1 MADILQK
8 VGENVAGR
16 YYVDRTC
23 IDCDLCRET
32 APGNFARQ
40 DDEGYSFVVRQ
51 PRDIA
56 EEAAC
61 LAAAEECP
69 VEAIGYDDEPIKS

>member
-1 MADILQK
+1 MADRSQS
-8 VGENVAGR
+8 VPDNVDGR

-32 APGNFARQ
+32 APANFARQ
-40 DDEGYSFVVRQ
+40 DDEGYSYVAVQ
-51 PRDIA
+51 PRDTA

-61 LAAAEECP
+61 LAALEECP
-69 VEAIGYDDEPIKS
+69 VEAIGLEE